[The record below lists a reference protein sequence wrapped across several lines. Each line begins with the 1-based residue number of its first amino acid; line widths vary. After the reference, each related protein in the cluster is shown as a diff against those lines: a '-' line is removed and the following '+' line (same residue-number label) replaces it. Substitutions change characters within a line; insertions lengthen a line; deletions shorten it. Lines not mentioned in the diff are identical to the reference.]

1 MRLRRERPGRHPQS
15 LGGPRQALIDPLSAA
30 GVEAGVE
37 ICVGSKVIGAE
48 LSLPDKISAGI
59 GVELGGVIQLLSGAL
74 EAQVV

>member
-1 MRLRRERPGRHPQS
+1 MSDRGVTRSHWAGE
-15 LGGPRQALIDPLSAA
+15 PRQGLIDPLSAA